1 MSGKTEVTPNIT
13 DDPPYPKPE
22 EEKPVKPKREYD
34 KYEMVRF
41 NSSLKPSNEPFLLSC
56 FSLVE
61 EMYGDVRI
69 KGRGLYSLL
78 HDVFRYFAVRK
89 KHKYIAVTVFEQ
101 DINLED
107 ENQVHNKFKSQLLRF
122 TSLKNYEARDM

>member
-22 EEKPVKPKREYD
+22 EEKPVKPKREYH

-41 NSSLKPSNEPFLLSC
+41 KSSLKPSNEPFLLSC

-61 EMYGDVRI
+61 EMYGDVTI
-69 KGRGLYSLL
+69 KVSMPGKSGARGNTGGDADYP
-78 HDVFRYFAVRK
+78 RTR
-89 KHKYIAVTVFEQ
+89 
-101 DINLED
+101 N
-107 ENQVHNKFKSQLLRF
+107 
-122 TSLKNYEARDM
+122 TSNDQCSSCCGGSDRDLCCVLQ